1 MQYIEG
7 TIFDLSI
14 FIIMIF
20 LGGLT
25 WFTLNKLL
33 SKVLK
38 NKRMVEVI
46 SIVCGLSVGVF
57 VINKFL
63 L

>member
-7 TIFDLSI
+7 TIFDLFI

-20 LGGLT
+20 LGGFT

-33 SKVLK
+33 SKVL
-38 NKRMVEVI
+38 NNQRMVEVI

>member
-7 TIFDLSI
+7 TIFDLFI
-14 FIIMIF
+14 FITMIF
-20 LGGLT
+20 LGGFT

-33 SKVLK
+33 SKVL
-38 NKRMVEVI
+38 NNQRMVEVI